1 MPQSL
6 SAVYVHAV
14 FSTKNRH
21 PFLADDDLRRDTH
34 SYIAG
39 ITKRLECPALEIGGV
54 SDHVHMLVRLTRTIT
69 IADWMKETKRVSSS
83 FLKEMDKEF
92 AWQAGYGAFS
102 VSTTDVDKITHYI
115 RSQEE
120 HHRTIS
126 FQDEFRQLLREHG
139 VEWDEKYVW
148 D

>member
-6 SAVYVHAV
+6 SAVYVHGV
-14 FSTKNRH
+14 FSTKSRS
-21 PFLADDDLRRDTH
+21 PFLADEALRKDIH
-34 SYIAG
+34 AYIAG
-39 ITKRLECPALEIGGV
+39 VTKRLDCPALEVGGV
-54 SDHVHMLVRLTRTIT
+54 ADHVHLLVRLSRTIT

-83 FLKEMDKEF
+83 FVKETNVDF

-102 VSTTDVDKITHYI
+102 VSATDFDKIIHYI
-115 RSQEE
+115 RSQDV
-120 HHRTIS
+120 HHRTVS

-139 VEWDEKYVW
+139 MEWDEKYVW